1 MENLRIKVVEVV
13 SMTERV
19 EATTAD
25 GKYCMSGERVT
36 NNGNVTDFGGG
47 GVIRVEDGTEVARV
61 QACHR
66 DTGMTV
72 QYNRGY
78 DFGEISSAL
87 QDLTEAIMDR
97 EAPDEAK
104 VAEEGGEA

>member
-47 GVIRVEDGTEVARV
+47 GRDQGRGW
-61 QACHR
+61 HR
-66 DTGMTV
+66 SGAGPGVSPRHRHD
-72 QYNRGY
+72 
-78 DFGEISSAL
+78 SAI
-87 QDLTEAIMDR
+87 QSW
-97 EAPDEAK
+97 
-104 VAEEGGEA
+104 V